1 MSEIAGSEVARSDTE
16 RCDVCGFAWDLVDA
30 ADVPDRVTAAADA
43 AAAVL
48 RDIQHEPAHRHADP
62 DTWSLVE
69 YGCHV
74 RDVLYNVR
82 DRIIAGVAESGCAPR
97 PMSPGVRVG
106 TGMYA
111 ADEPATL
118 ATELELAGRLF
129 ARTVRVLTPEQRAN
143 TILYAWPRETQRSLA
158 WVAAQALHEA
168 EHHLDDILR
177 LAATA

>member
-1 MSEIAGSEVARSDTE
+1 MSEIAGSETE
-16 RCDVCGFAWDLVDA
+16 RCEVCGFAWDLVDA
-30 ADVPDRVTAAADA
+30 AEVPDRVVVAADA
-43 AAAVL
+43 ASAAI
-48 RDIQHEPAHRHADP
+48 RAIDPDRAHHHPDP

-82 DRIIAGVAESGCAPR
+82 DRIVAGVAEPGCAPR
-97 PMSPGVRVG
+97 PMSPGVRVA
-106 TGMYA
+106 TGMYS
-111 ADEPATL
+111 ADDPATL
-118 ATELELAGRLF
+118 ATELALAGRLF
-129 ARTVRVLTPEQRAN
+129 ARTVRVLTPEQRAH

-158 WVAAQALHEA
+158 WVGAQALHEA